1 MKSRFS
7 ETTKDAAEDFLEAN
21 KDLITAKEVAYGI
34 KGATVG
40 YEHLRFI
47 GLETIYGNSFIPPT
61 GRFKAGFYSPVYG
74 HFVDDL
80 HGARFKERGGHEG
93 PRQGLQAS

>member
-1 MKSRFS
+1 MKPRFS
-7 ETTKDAAEDFLEAN
+7 GTPKDAEADFREAN
-21 KDLITAKEVAYGI
+21 EDLTTVKDVDQRSNGRLRASGLHRQ
-34 KGATVG
+34 GNDLRRQFRPATG
-40 YEHLRFI
+40 
-47 GLETIYGNSFIPPT
+47 GS
-61 GRFKAGFYSPVYG
+61 KAGFYSPVYG